1 MVSMLYIAGKSMRVK
16 KNTPHACNKKEHG
29 SEIVRSQHKIGDNI
43 FGVTVKVA
51 EPGYVP
57 PGVKLRGHISANL
70 FTATVSS
77 KDIENLET
85 DSKVV
90 SISTPR
96 KLHAAKNHS
105 VA

>member
-1 MVSMLYIAGKSMRVK
+1 MLQLAGKTVRVK
-16 KNTPHACNKKEHG
+16 KSTLHGYNKKEHG
-29 SEIVRSQHKIGDNI
+29 CEIAQSQQSDINDI

-51 EPGYVP
+51 ELEEGPA
-57 PGVKLRGHISANL
+57 GVKLRGHISANL
-70 FTATVSS
+70 FTATVTP

-90 SISTPR
+90 SISAPR
-96 KLHAAKNHS
+96 KLHTARKDS